1 MQKEIT
7 ERQPLL
13 GKDGNIVNPGYAKK
27 LLWDYNRENI
37 VAPKA
42 RIKEWDYYYI
52 GCDEHALCLTV
63 ADMGYV
69 GALSI
74 SVMDFVTPSQFT
86 NSSIF
91 LFPMGKLNMPRTTEY
106 GDVHHPRLGQRRV
119 DLRQHMVLGQS
130 ADPPRRRHHLRL
142 EPRLRL
148 RQYLRRK
155 RGYALLRRQVP
166 QDRQDKVRHHR
177 RRHRQPADCTFKP
190 LIDRYEP
197 FDLKVM
203 CMIPHQVFGYVSGK
217 CVLDDGTVI
226 ELKQKL
232 CFAEKVHNKW

>member
-13 GKDGNIVNPGYAKK
+13 GKDGNIVNPGYAKT
-27 LLWDYNRENI
+27 LVWDYNRENI
-37 VAPKA
+37 TASKA

-91 LFPMGKLNMPRTTEY
+91 LFPMGKLNMPRTTERGRRPSPQRQD
-106 GDVHHPRLGQRRV
+106 GDDLHLRRKDAPPLRHLPQRRQEGQRRH
-119 DLRQHMVLGQS
+119 L
-130 ADPPRRRHHLRL
+130 RRHPHRL
-142 EPRLRL
+142 PRGEHGDRHPPSTNPATSIST
-148 RQYLRRK
+148 K
-155 RGYALLRRQVP
+155 R
-166 QDRQDKVRHHR
+166 
-177 RRHRQPADCTFKP
+177 
-190 LIDRYEP
+190 
-197 FDLKVM
+197 
-203 CMIPHQVFGYVSGK
+203 
-217 CVLDDGTVI
+217 
-226 ELKQKL
+226 
-232 CFAEKVHNKW
+232 

>member
-7 ERQPLL
+7 TRQPLL
-13 GKDGNIVNPGYAKK
+13 DEQGNIANPGYAKK

-37 VAPKA
+37 TASRA

-91 LFPMGKLNMPRTTEY
+91 LFPMGKLHMPRSSES
-106 GDVHHPRLGQRRV
+106 GDVSWTNGKT
-119 DLRQHMVLGQS
+119 HMTFTCDGKTRHLTGVFTMRTRKATTWNS
-130 ADPPRRRHHLRL
+130 TSHSPTSPKKVWSSPPRSGNRAISITT
-142 EPRLRL
+142 
-148 RQYLRRK
+148 RK
-155 RGYALLRRQVP
+155 
-166 QDRQDKVRHHR
+166 
-177 RRHRQPADCTFKP
+177 
-190 LIDRYEP
+190 
-197 FDLKVM
+197 
-203 CMIPHQVFGYVSGK
+203 S
-217 CVLDDGTVI
+217 TV
-226 ELKQKL
+226 
-232 CFAEKVHNKW
+232 